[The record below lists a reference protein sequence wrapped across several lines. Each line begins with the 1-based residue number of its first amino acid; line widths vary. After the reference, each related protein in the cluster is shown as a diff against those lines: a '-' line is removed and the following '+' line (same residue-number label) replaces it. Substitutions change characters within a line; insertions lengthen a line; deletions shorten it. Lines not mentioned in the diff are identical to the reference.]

1 MTTSIFIPWRIKW
14 LKKVGTPTA
23 SKNPACVHCTVN
35 AHNKSAVP
43 DYLADLQEAV
53 DHVRAHPELKNEGEA
68 AMYGL
73 MAKVPVKGL
82 VQHSVRKVMEGMY
95 SPSGEVPDLSKVG
108 EDDDDVVMSF
118 INKYGDKA
126 MGALEKLSPPKT
138 NWWVLS
144 ITL

>member
-1 MTTSIFIPWRIKW
+1 M
-14 LKKVGTPTA
+14 
-23 SKNPACVHCTVN
+23 N

-126 MGALEKLSPPKT
+126 MGALEKLESTK
-138 NWWVLS
+138 NKLVGALNFRKW
-144 ITL
+144 